1 MTHTHTQKSSLPRV
15 VVVSAAAWRS
25 ASSAPHNLWR
35 RSRPPPAAHPVQP
48 LHGSPD
54 DARNSTNI
62 HSPRC
67 RAGIYFYHHD
77 SSLRFFFYRSAHI
90 VHRWFCRRVDP
101 KRVKIFLD
109 QEHDTTHYLLYFL
122 SIKDSLARKIWFY
135 QSLARED
142 TNHTLSKKTKYTGPQ
157 LLFQRVGNPMF
168 ATDL

>member
-25 ASSAPHNLWR
+25 ASSAPHNWWR
-35 RSRPPPAAHPVQP
+35 RWRPPPAAHPVQP

-67 RAGIYFYHHD
+67 RAGICFCHHD

-109 QEHDTTHYLLYFL
+109 QEHDTTHTLLTLL
-122 SIKDSLARKIWFY
+122 SLNKRFTGAQDMV
-135 QSLARED
+135 
-142 TNHTLSKKTKYTGPQ
+142 LSKPGARRYKPHPLEKSKIHRTPTTFPKGTVMTSR
-157 LLFQRVGNPMF
+157 L
-168 ATDL
+168 